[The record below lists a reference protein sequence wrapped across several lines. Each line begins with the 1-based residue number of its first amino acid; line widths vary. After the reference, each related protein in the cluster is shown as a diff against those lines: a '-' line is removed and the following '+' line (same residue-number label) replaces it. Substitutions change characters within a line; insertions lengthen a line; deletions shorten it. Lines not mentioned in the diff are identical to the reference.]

1 MGIAACRADPFRTDR
16 ALSPTG
22 GRAQRCL
29 VLANGRGKY
38 RATDARIVGIACAKS
53 RISVALIRIS
63 LTYALKDR
71 LQWEGP

>member
-1 MGIAACRADPFRTDR
+1 MGITACRADPFRTDR
-16 ALSPTG
+16 ALSRTG

-29 VLANGRGKY
+29 VLSNGRGKY
-38 RATDARIVGIACAKS
+38 RAADARIVGIACAKS
-53 RISVALIRIS
+53 QISVALIWIS